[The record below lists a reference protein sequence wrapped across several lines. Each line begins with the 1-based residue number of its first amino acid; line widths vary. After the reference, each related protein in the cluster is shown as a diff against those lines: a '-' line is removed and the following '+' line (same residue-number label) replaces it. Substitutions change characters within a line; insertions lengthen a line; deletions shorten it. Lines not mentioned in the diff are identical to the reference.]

1 MITFPSSL
9 PSWFAMPRKTLQ
21 HQVFQQSGGIL
32 SGGFLSAELA
42 ANSEHLDELLRC
54 RRRRLRWTRRHDAD
68 ERGDHSGVER
78 IVLGQNSARLGELP
92 QLERIDLAHGH
103 AGCLQRSHG
112 TTLVAAASL
121 DADRCDREAAQLLHQ
136 YRPARLGRSAP
147 KRSTRRATPSR
158 PDDPSTRRFRKTRA
172 SSYPFLA
179 NAGSRP
185 RNCSGMEEATGAP
198 SSFAV

>member
-1 MITFPSSL
+1 MIRRPPRSTLFPSTPLFRS
-9 PSWFAMPRKTLQ
+9 
-21 HQVFQQSGGIL
+21 
-32 SGGFLSAELA
+32 
-42 ANSEHLDELLRC
+42 
-54 RRRRLRWTRRHDAD
+54 
-68 ERGDHSGVER
+68 
-78 IVLGQNSARLGELP
+78 

-103 AGCLQRSHG
+103 AGCLQRAHG

-121 DADRCDREAAQLLHQ
+121 DADRCDGEAAQLLDQ
-136 YRPARLGRSAP
+136 YRPAGWAP

-179 NAGSRP
+179 DAGSRP

>member
-1 MITFPSSL
+1 
-9 PSWFAMPRKTLQ
+9 R
-21 HQVFQQSGGIL
+21 
-32 SGGFLSAELA
+32 SAELA
-42 ANSEHLDELLRC
+42 ANSEHLDELLRW
-54 RRRRLRWTRRHDAD
+54 RRRPLRWTRRHDAD

-78 IVLGQNSARLGELP
+78 IVLGQNPARLGELP

-103 AGCLQRSHG
+103 AGCLQRAHG

-121 DADRCDREAAQLLHQ
+121 DADRCDGEAAQLLDQ
-136 YRPARLGRSAP
+136 YRPAGWAP

-179 NAGSRP
+179 DAGSRP
-185 RNCSGMEEATGAP
+185 RNRS
-198 SSFAV
+198 